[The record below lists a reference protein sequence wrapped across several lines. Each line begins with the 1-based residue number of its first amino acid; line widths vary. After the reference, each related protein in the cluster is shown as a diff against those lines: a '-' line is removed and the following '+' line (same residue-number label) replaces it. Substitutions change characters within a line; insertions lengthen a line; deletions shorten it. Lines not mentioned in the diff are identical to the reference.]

1 MLKNPRQ
8 LFLVF
13 ILFCLPSPVFAQE
26 QSADEAALRALIAQ
40 YFDAYAKKDLAA
52 FVALWSGQS
61 PQVAARRQTLERLF
75 SYDTFSFTAPLIS
88 HLKLEADQAK
98 LRVATRRTARSLDGN
113 KATETDLRVE
123 FSFVKE
129 NGGWK
134 LWSEYAAV
142 SGLFSALAAAQ
153 TDAERNALLA
163 QDAELI
169 RSDLLLLLSSAS
181 DNAYRQAD
189 YPRALNLL
197 ASAIVV
203 AERLG
208 DKKELASVW
217 HNLGIIYF
225 MQNRLAQA
233 LAAYQK
239 SLALEEE
246 LNRPAETARS
256 LASIGLAHSAQG
268 QYKTAIEFF
277 ARALTIYESLDD
289 KNEIAQAL
297 ENIGNSYYEQGD
309 YVRAVEFYQR
319 SLPLLAANHNA
330 AAGRLLKLARV
341 AYEQGQDAAAI
352 DFYQQAATRL
362 ATSGNKR
369 TIGYALHNIAN
380 IIYAQG
386 DYAQALGFYQQSL
399 KAEEEAGTRQGAM
412 GALQGIGL
420 IHSLNN
426 NYPAALAAYE
436 QNLSLAQAVGDKA
449 EIAAAQQ
456 KVGGAHFSLGQ
467 LDQALAAYQNALV
480 LREQIKDEQETA
492 TALLDVGVA
501 QAAKA
506 DFVAALDAYQ
516 KSRALFEA
524 AGNAAGMAAV
534 LLNISLIS
542 YTQGDFAKTLALAE
556 QAAALTRDKEA
567 ELFWQARYRAGKAHY
582 RLARF
587 DLARQAFTD
596 AITTIETL
604 RPQPQRGQQP
614 RFYESKLAPY
624 TAMVDVAV
632 NENKGYEALDFAER
646 ARARTLLGVLQS
658 AKVWIN
664 KTMTPRERAQEQQ
677 LLAHITTSHT
687 QLDRARERSRPH
699 QARLAELQARLQKA
713 QLDYATFRNQL
724 YKLRPQLKVLRGEG
738 KPLPAVEAATLL
750 TDAQTA
756 LLQFVETDEHVYLF
770 AFTKPL
776 PSRTRARTAGSISP
790 LKIYELATNRAD
802 LSPRVAQFLQAIT
815 TRDEAASAQARVLY
829 DLLLKPAQEQLAG
842 KTHFVILPDHILWNL
857 PFQALRTEAE
867 RYLIE
872 DAAVTYA
879 ASLTALSHITK
890 LRRRPARSGQAATA
904 RLLIFA
910 NPTLSQ
916 QTMERLKALTPTA
929 PDQPTRATAVDDTD
943 ILGKLPGA
951 QLFTGLDAREDR
963 FKTEA
968 GKYQL
973 LHLAAPA
980 VLQETSPLFSLA
992 ALATD
997 EQTKEDGRLEARE
1010 ILSLD
1015 LSAALIV
1022 LPDSHIAAPRIG
1034 VSRALTGWMW
1044 AWFVAGC
1051 PATVISQWPVAA
1063 PSHNELML
1071 ELHRQ
1076 LQRPSAPQAKA
1087 QAWPTAVRQLLKHAE
1102 YRHPYYWAG
1111 WMVLGDVRFTASN
1124 QSSGQAG
1131 RARQ

>member
-13 ILFCLPSPVFAQE
+13 ILFCVPCPVFAQE
-26 QSADEAALRALIAQ
+26 HSADEAALRALVAQ
-40 YFDAYAKKDLAA
+40 YFDAYAKKDLTG

-88 HLKLEADQAK
+88 HLKLEADKAK

-113 KATETDLRVE
+113 ITNATDLRVE

-129 NGGWK
+129 DGGWK
-134 LWSEYAAV
+134 LWSEYPAV
-142 SGLFSALAAAQ
+142 NGLFSALAAAQ

-197 ASAIVV
+197 ASAILV

-246 LNRPAETARS
+246 LSRPAETARS

-268 QYKTAIEFF
+268 QYQTAIEFF

-309 YVRAVEFYQR
+309 YARAVEFYQR

-380 IIYAQG
+380 ILYAQG

-399 KAEEEAGTRQGAM
+399 RAEEEAGTRQGAM

-449 EIAAAQQ
+449 EVAAAQQ
-456 KVGGAHFSLGQ
+456 KIGGAHFSLGQ
-467 LDQALAAYQNALV
+467 LDQALAAYQNALA
-480 LREQIKDEQETA
+480 LREEIKDEQETA

-524 AGNAAGMAAV
+524 AGNAAGVAAV

-542 YTQGDFAKTLALAE
+542 YTQSDFTKTLALAE
-556 QAAALTRDKEA
+556 QAATLTRDKEA
-567 ELFWQARYRAGKAHY
+567 DLFWQARYRAGKAHY

-587 DLARQAFTD
+587 DLARQAFTE

-677 LLAHITTSHT
+677 LLAYITTFNT

-713 QLDYATFRNQL
+713 QLDYAAFRNQL

-738 KPLPAVEAATLL
+738 KPLPAIEAATLL

-776 PSRTRARTAGSISP
+776 PSRTRARNAGPISP

-815 TRDEAASAQARVLY
+815 TRDEAAAAQARALY
-829 DLLLKPAQEQLAG
+829 DLLLKPAQEQLIG
-842 KTHFVILPDHILWNL
+842 KTHFVVLPDHILWNL

-872 DAAVTYA
+872 NTAVSYA

-890 LRRRPARSGQAATA
+890 LRRPARPRHAATA

-916 QTMERLKALTPTA
+916 QTTERLKALTPTA
-929 PDQPTRATAVDDTD
+929 PDQPARAIADETEV
-943 ILGKLPGA
+943 LSRLPGA
-951 QLFTGLDAREDR
+951 QLFTGPDAREDR

-997 EQTKEDGRLEARE
+997 EQTNEDGRLEARE

-1015 LSAALIV
+1015 LSAALVV
-1022 LPDSHIAAPRIG
+1022 LPDSHIAAPRTG

-1051 PATVISQWPVAA
+1051 PATITNQWPVHA

-1111 WMVLGDVRFTASN
+1111 WMVLGDVRFAAN
-1124 QSSGQAG
+1124 NRSSGQAG
-1131 RARQ
+1131 RVRK